1 MPSVVAHVQL
11 AKFSLQLLAY
21 MNSSPDAGENV
32 LYAPWLVKFGWTT
45 SEVSI
50 AIATDLRPNGL
61 NLVIHAIKVPGADA
75 ASLSKGFA
83 DVATKAGWPVKSV
96 FIVKE
101 KATLEIIDPAAK
113 AAGSLYAGYV
123 YAKDN
128 VLYTVI
134 TDNTDLLLE
143 TVIKLP

>member
-1 MPSVVAHVQL
+1 
-11 AKFSLQLLAY
+11 
-21 MNSSPDAGENV
+21 
-32 LYAPWLVKFGWTT
+32 
-45 SEVSI
+45 
-50 AIATDLRPNGL
+50 
-61 NLVIHAIKVPGADA
+61 
-75 ASLSKGFA
+75 
-83 DVATKAGWPVKSV
+83 VKSV